1 MDKDEI
7 LKWLEQKGTRR
18 NIEGMARYGI
28 HSDRAFGVSIGT
40 MRPLAKRLGG
50 RRISALHLLIRE
62 RSAWRLQFSI
72 RARHRWESSKC
83 LLGHAD
89 ERLPKQMRA
98 DLASTFIRPG
108 LIDGLR
114 AGLKRRNSTSKRQR
128 ELSKCKRSKREFSTM
143 FPHKPEDWPRVFRA
157 KSQRR

>member
-1 MDKDEI
+1 MIPDGRGGDREEI
-7 LKWLEQKGTRR
+7 LEIDPPRRLVLSWRNEFIPELRAEGSSRMSYELEQQGDMVKLTV
-18 NIEGMARYGI
+18 I
-28 HSDRAFGVSIGT
+28 HESDRPESKLIGAVSDYNFQSE
-40 MRPLAKRLGG
+40 P
-50 RRISALHLLIRE
+50 
-62 RSAWRLQFSI
+62 
-72 RARHRWESSKC
+72 RHRWESSKC

-128 ELSKCKRSKREFSTM
+128 ELFKCKRSDGAWKLIVGDPNGRE
-143 FPHKPEDWPRVFRA
+143 
-157 KSQRR
+157 